1 VLAASAAI
9 LLFGTVF
16 YLFRPQ
22 PVSVD
27 LVSATR
33 GPMSV
38 TVLSEGKTRVADHYE
53 VVAPLGG
60 RLLRVAIK
68 AGDVVV
74 ANRTLIAAIE
84 PPQPQ
89 FNDIRS
95 RASLEAKVH
104 AAEAL
109 YALAEAEIEH
119 AQARHTF
126 ALADLIRSRSLTAR
140 GATSARSLE
149 QAELEVKTQRAALN
163 VAEKTRVQ
171 RQYEL
176 ESANAA
182 LIDPSATTG
191 ASGQTCIEVRSPVDG
206 RVLNVL
212 RESETIVAP
221 GMALVEIGDP
231 ARLEVVLEMLSE
243 DAVKVREGAA
253 AALEG
258 WGGER
263 LQARVQRIEPF
274 GYTKISALGIEE
286 QRVRV
291 RLDFLDPPQAWRS
304 LGHGYRVS
312 ARIVTWEKADVTRV
326 AAGAL
331 FREGNR
337 WAVYT
342 VVNSAAQMRHVVVGH
357 MNGLEAEVLE
367 GLSPGN
373 QVILHPSDRISTGVP
388 VTARPSQ

>member
-1 VLAASAAI
+1 M
-9 LLFGTVF
+9 LL
-16 YLFRPQ
+16 YLFRPE
-22 PVSVD
+22 PVPVD
-27 LVSATR
+27 VAVAKR

-60 RLLRVAIK
+60 RLLRIAIK
-68 AGDVVV
+68 AGDEVV
-74 ANRTLIAAIE
+74 ANKTLIAAIE

-89 FNDIRS
+89 FNDARS
-95 RASLEAKVH
+95 RASLEAKVR

-119 AQARHTF
+119 AQARYAF
-126 ALADLIRSRSLTAR
+126 ALADLTRSRSLTAR

-163 VAEKTRVQ
+163 VAEKTRAQ
-171 RQYEL
+171 RRFEL

-182 LIDPSATTG
+182 LIGPSVAAG
-191 ASGQTCIEVRSPVDG
+191 ASDQGCVEVRSPVDG
-206 RVLNVL
+206 RVLNVV

-243 DAVKVREGAA
+243 DAVKVREGASA
-253 AALEG
+253 ILEG
-258 WGGER
+258 WGGEE
-263 LQARVQRIEPF
+263 LQARVRRIEPF

-291 RLDFLDPPQAWRS
+291 RLDFLDPPQAWRT

-312 ARIVTWEKADVTRV
+312 ARIVTWEGADVLRV

-331 FREGNR
+331 FRNGNV
-337 WAVYT
+337 WAVYAVAGST
-342 VVNSAAQMRHVVVGH
+342 AQLRHVVVGH
-357 MNGLEAEVLE
+357 LNGLEAEVSE
-367 GLSPGN
+367 GLSPGE
-373 QVILHPSDRISTGVP
+373 QVILHPSDRIATGVP
-388 VTARPSQ
+388 VAPRP